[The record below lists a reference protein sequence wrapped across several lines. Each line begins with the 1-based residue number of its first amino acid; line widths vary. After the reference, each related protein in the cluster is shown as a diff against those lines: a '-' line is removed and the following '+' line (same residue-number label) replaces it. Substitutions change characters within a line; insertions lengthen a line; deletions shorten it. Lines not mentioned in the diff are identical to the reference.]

1 MLLKIYF
8 LDEVYA
14 LSFKSR
20 PSQRASAPSVSPIIT
35 AYQRSGRVCF
45 SFTRARLRAH
55 FFERA
60 TGSLKPKV
68 PAPPHLDYLGASAPG
83 FLGVHTETTELC
95 GCVCRTRRDRTQ
107 PSPIGEQMLEFRVKN
122 SVLSL
127 DLVKYKYL

>member
-1 MLLKIYF
+1 MLLNIYF

-20 PSQRASAPSVSPIIT
+20 PSQRASAPSSSPIIP

-45 SFTRARLRAH
+45 SFTRAWLRAH
-55 FFERA
+55 SFEHA
-60 TGSLKPKV
+60 AGSPRPKI
-68 PAPPHLDYLGASAPG
+68 PASLHSDYQEASAPG
-83 FLGVHTETTELC
+83 FLGVHAETTELRD
-95 GCVCRTRRDRTQ
+95 CVCRTRRDRTQ